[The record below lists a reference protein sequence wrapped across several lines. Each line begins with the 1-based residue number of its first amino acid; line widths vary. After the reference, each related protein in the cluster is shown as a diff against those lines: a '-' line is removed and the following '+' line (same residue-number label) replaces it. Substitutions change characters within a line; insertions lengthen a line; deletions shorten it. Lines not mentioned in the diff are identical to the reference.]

1 MSSPFGCNQ
10 KNTIGSAFSGKAK
23 ETAPPEPV
31 IIVVDKS
38 QVVTAIIPFGTKH
51 AAAIRSHMHGNI
63 LIDGQKCFIY
73 RNMNG
78 WTNIGLESTATA
90 PRLTFDPITVLK
102 KAVPEFDACP
112 FVSTVTI
119 KWTDGTTINGYDAID
134 GLDGMFDPLP
144 VADESPQDMTD
155 TRKTDGEILHECLV
169 EMDKKVDTVDGKLA
183 HVVSVVDKLYK
194 SLVDDDSDVQEI
206 VSSPPERAVSN
217 RGKNNGEAS
226 GSETVVSK
234 RRKVRA

>member
-10 KNTIGSAFSGKAK
+10 KSTIGTAFSGKAK

-31 IIVVDKS
+31 VIVVDKS
-38 QVVTAIIPFGTKH
+38 QVVTAIIPFGTKN
-51 AAAIRSHMHGNI
+51 AASIRSHMHGNI

-155 TRKTDGEILHECLV
+155 TRKTDGEILHACLV

-194 SLVDDDSDVQEI
+194 FLVDDDSDVQEI

-234 RRKVRA
+234 RRKVRV

>member
-10 KNTIGSAFSGKAK
+10 KSTIGSAFSGKAK

-31 IIVVDKS
+31 VIVVDKS
-38 QVVTAIIPFGTKH
+38 QVVTAIIPFGTKN
-51 AAAIRSHMHGNI
+51 AASIRSHMHGNI

-134 GLDGMFDPLP
+134 DLDGMFDPLP
-144 VADESPQDMTD
+144 VADESPQNMTD
-155 TRKTDGEILHECLV
+155 TRKTDGEILHACLV
-169 EMDKKVDTVDGKLA
+169 ELDKKVDTVDVKLA
-183 HVVSVVDKLYK
+183 HVVEVVDKLYA
-194 SLVDDDSDVQEI
+194 SLVNDDSDVKEI
-206 VSSPPERAVSN
+206 AASPPERAVSK
-217 RGKNNGEAS
+217 RGKNNDEAS
-226 GSETVVSK
+226 GSETVVST
-234 RRKVRA
+234 RKKGRA